1 MAFYAVN
8 SPAVHH
14 TWVLVYRGSSGY
26 TRIPISQGKT
36 NVTQTAKASRLAMFS
51 KSVKNLLPWRFF
63 FLDFGRFTPFTYI
76 L

>member
-1 MAFYAVN
+1 MAFHAVN

-14 TWVLVYRGSSGY
+14 AWVSVYCGSSGY

-51 KSVKNLLPWRFF
+51 KCQKSSPIQIFFPYYPWS
-63 FLDFGRFTPFTYI
+63 Y
-76 L
+76 